1 MILSWDYFLSKI
13 HIQIPLNFCQHN
25 NHEDLH
31 YISDSIKLSWHNNY
45 IIPIYT
51 TKMGLFSM
59 IIIIMLYSDGEC
71 LNLYHFSLG
80 LSKTFYLQ
88 TVQTV
93 LYECFHEKT
102 YLRGSLNLTCFRD
115 LLLESYKYDK
125 TKVRIIVI
133 NYHLPYGDG
142 TSDLLWGF
150 KLSNKWKH

>member
-1 MILSWDYFLSKI
+1 
-13 HIQIPLNFCQHN
+13 
-25 NHEDLH
+25 
-31 YISDSIKLSWHNNY
+31 
-45 IIPIYT
+45 
-51 TKMGLFSM
+51 M

-80 LSKTFYLQ
+80 LSKMFYLQ
-88 TVQTV
+88 TVQTI

-125 TKVRIIVI
+125 TKVRIII

-150 KLSNKWKH
+150 KLSNK